1 MVAERPSLVSPRDMV
16 GAGLCS
22 GCGACA
28 GGLGEAQARLDWGKD
43 GQLKPVG
50 PKPWMRRRE
59 EAFSSICPFSPRARD
74 ETRLAEDL
82 FPGAAHVDPFVGR
95 YRKAFVGHACE
106 SGYRERGSSGGMVSW
121 MAAELLKRGLV
132 DGVAHVARASDG
144 RLFRYVLSRTP
155 DDLHRGA
162 QSRYYPVEMSQI
174 LREIASTP
182 GRYAVVGIPCFIKA
196 VQLLRAREPVFRDR
210 IAFTLGLVCGH
221 MKSRHLADSFAWQMG
236 FEPDEMKEIDFR
248 VKDVSRPANWY
259 RARVGA
265 SDGTERE
272 QDWWHLAGGDWG
284 SGFFQNAACDFCD
297 DVVAETADVSFGDAW
312 VEPYAS
318 DGRGTNVVVV
328 RSPEILDIASEAIAS
343 GEIKLDEVDAQFVH
357 QTQAAGFR
365 QRREG
370 LAYRL
375 ALRGSRRVR
384 PVKRVDADATI
395 VPLRR
400 KLVYR
405 SRRAISRWSDRIF
418 LAGRVLH
425 SRRLFLSWSRLMIAI
440 YDGVTYSRGPL
451 RHLFALLPERS
462 LSRSRTSPLRDEQ
475 A

>member
-16 GAGLCS
+16 DAGLCS
-22 GCGACA
+22 GCGTCA
-28 GGLGEAQARLDWGKD
+28 GGLSEVQARLDWGKD

-50 PKPWMRRRE
+50 PHGWMRRRE

-74 ETRLAEDL
+74 ETRLGEDL
-82 FPGAAHVDPFVGR
+82 FPSAPHVDPFVGR
-95 YRKAFVGHACE
+95 YRKAFVGYAAECA
-106 SGYRERGSSGGMVSW
+106 YRDRGSSGGMVSW
-121 MAAELLKRGLV
+121 MAAELLKRGFV

-144 RLFRYVLSRTP
+144 RLFRYVLSRTL
-155 DDLHRGA
+155 DDLHAGA

-196 VQLLRAREPVFRDR
+196 VQLLRAREPLFRDR

-236 FEPDEMKEIDFR
+236 VEPDDMKEIDFR

-259 RARVGA
+259 RARVGV

-284 SGFFQNAACDFCD
+284 SGFFQNGACDFCD

-312 VEPYAS
+312 VEPYSS

-328 RSPEILDIASEAIAS
+328 RSPEILDITSEAIAS
-343 GEIKLDEVDAQFVH
+343 GKIKLDAVDAEFVR

-375 ALRGSRRVR
+375 SLRGSRRVR
-384 PVKRVDADATI
+384 PVKRVEPDATA

-418 LAGRVLH
+418 LAGRALR
-425 SRRLFLSWSRLMIAI
+425 SRRLFLSWSGLMIAI

-451 RHLFALLPERS
+451 RHLFALLPERP
-462 LSRSRTSPLRDEQ
+462 LFRSRTSPLRDEQ